1 MIINEVINRSGATLI
16 GSLTYGDG
24 WQGTNYYIW
33 KKDNKYSYSTYS
45 YGTCAMCD
53 WQTSLEDEYHME
65 TGEYLNPVPIAVYE
79 PIVLHHMEQLSH
91 WTTKENLIKQSHMIF
106 GVAECEE
113 ENKFKEI
120 LENN

>member
-1 MIINEVINRSGATLI
+1 
-16 GSLTYGDG
+16 
-24 WQGTNYYIW
+24 
-33 KKDNKYSYSTYS
+33 
-45 YGTCAMCD
+45 
-53 WQTSLEDEYHME
+53 ME

-91 WTTKENLIKQSHMIF
+91 WTTKESLIKQSHMIF